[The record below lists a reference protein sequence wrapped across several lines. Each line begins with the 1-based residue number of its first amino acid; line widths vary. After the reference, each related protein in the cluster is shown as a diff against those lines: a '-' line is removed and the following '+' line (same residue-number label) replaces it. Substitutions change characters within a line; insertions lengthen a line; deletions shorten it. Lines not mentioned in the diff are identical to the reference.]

1 MVIECAPAST
11 KPSSNPKGVS
21 KMDLQIASTSSHSG
35 IMPASTTN
43 GSTSVLP
50 RFLGMA
56 AVSLPGSPAS
66 GAPFLGRSD
75 KFGKHVRSIF
85 PETGFMTNF
94 STRKILVGIDDGG

>member
-1 MVIECAPAST
+1 
-11 KPSSNPKGVS
+11 
-21 KMDLQIASTSSHSG
+21 
-35 IMPASTTN
+35 
-43 GSTSVLP
+43 
-50 RFLGMA
+50 MA

-94 STRKILVGIDDGG
+94 STRKILVGIDDGGSCLARTAFTLAAQSVGAGATGEISPWLTEGAATKATSVSFW